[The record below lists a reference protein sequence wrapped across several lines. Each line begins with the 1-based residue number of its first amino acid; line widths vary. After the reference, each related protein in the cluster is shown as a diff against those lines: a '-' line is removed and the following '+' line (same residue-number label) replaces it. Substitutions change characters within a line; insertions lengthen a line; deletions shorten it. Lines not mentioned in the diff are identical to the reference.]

1 MKVAIVHDYLNQYG
15 GAERVVE
22 ELAGLFPTAPIYTSI
37 YDAGRVKNRFVGR
50 DIHTSFMQ
58 KLPGV
63 MGHHQIYLPFY
74 PLAFDRFKLD
84 GYDLVISSSSA
95 WGKAAITGPDTLHIC
110 YCHAPMRF
118 AWQSADY
125 MQREQLGRASR
136 TLLPA
141 VLYFIRRWD
150 IKTALRPNFYIA
162 NSRTVAARIQKFWG
176 READIIINPPVE
188 VKKFAYH
195 QRPREDFYLT
205 VGRLVPYKRLDV
217 TVQAFR
223 DLDLPLKVVGSG
235 RDLESLRK
243 LAGPR
248 TEFLGHIP
256 DQEVRELYNR
266 CRAFVQTGSE
276 DFGITPIEA
285 MGGGAPVIAINSDGP
300 AETILD
306 GQTGIFFDEQTPEA
320 LAQAVR
326 RFEQIYQSF
335 DSAAI
340 RRYAESF
347 DREIFRQRFEEYV
360 NVKWEQFQTRK
371 QANQFVSVQ

>member
-22 ELAGLFPTAPIYTSI
+22 ELAGLFPEAPIFTSI
-37 YDAGRVKNRFVGR
+37 YDAGRVNNRFVGR
-50 DIHTSFMQ
+50 DIRTSFMQ
-58 KLPGV
+58 RLPGV
-63 MGHHQIYLPFY
+63 MGHHQIYLPLY

-95 WGKAAITGPDTLHIC
+95 WGKAAITGPDTLHLS

-162 NSRTVAARIQKFWG
+162 NSQTVANRIQKFWG
-176 READIIINPPVE
+176 READIVINPPVE
-188 VKKFAYH
+188 VKNFAYH
-195 QRPREDFYLT
+195 KRPREDFYLT

-243 LAGPR
+243 LAGPHRIFGTYRRPGSAR
-248 TEFLGHIP
+248 T
-256 DQEVRELYNR
+256 V
-266 CRAFVQTGSE
+266 
-276 DFGITPIEA
+276 
-285 MGGGAPVIAINSDGP
+285 
-300 AETILD
+300 
-306 GQTGIFFDEQTPEA
+306 
-320 LAQAVR
+320 
-326 RFEQIYQSF
+326 
-335 DSAAI
+335 
-340 RRYAESF
+340 
-347 DREIFRQRFEEYV
+347 
-360 NVKWEQFQTRK
+360 
-371 QANQFVSVQ
+371 